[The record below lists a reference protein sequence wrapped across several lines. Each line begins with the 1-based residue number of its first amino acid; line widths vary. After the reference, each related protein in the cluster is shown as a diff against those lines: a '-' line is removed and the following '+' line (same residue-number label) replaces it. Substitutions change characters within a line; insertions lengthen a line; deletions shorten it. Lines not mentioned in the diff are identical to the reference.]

1 MIREKQIDT
10 DILYVLFT
18 SGSTGN
24 PKGVVLSHKAVISYI
39 SWFTETF
46 NINPETILGNQTPFY
61 FSMSVSDIFSTIYS
75 GATMCII
82 PKMYFSFPI
91 KLIQYLNENKVNTIY
106 WVPSAY
112 GIVANLGIFENIKP
126 EYLKKALFAGEV
138 MPMKILNLW
147 RKNLPDVQY
156 ANLFGPTETTD
167 ICTYYIVDRKFRN
180 NESLPIGKA
189 CNNCGVLIIKDDGK
203 EAKKGEEGELCIRG
217 SFLANGYYNNLEKT
231 KEVFV
236 QNPLNTIFPE
246 IIYKTGD
253 IVKYNKNNELIYISR
268 KDFQIKHMGYRI
280 ELGEIEK
287 AVYDIEY
294 ILLCA
299 CIYNVK
305 TSHIVLYYQSNK
317 VTIDEIFT
325 KLKKKVPNYMMPNE
339 VIKLDKMPINSN
351 GKIDRKKLKE
361 LNEKESK

>member
-1 MIREKQIDT
+1 M
-10 DILYVLFT
+10 
-18 SGSTGN
+18 
-24 PKGVVLSHKAVISYI
+24 
-39 SWFTETF
+39 
-46 NINPETILGNQTPFY
+46 
-61 FSMSVSDIFSTIYS
+61 
-75 GATMCII
+75 
-82 PKMYFSFPI
+82 
-91 KLIQYLNENKVNTIY
+91 
-106 WVPSAY
+106 
-112 GIVANLGIFENIKP
+112 
-126 EYLKKALFAGEV
+126 
-138 MPMKILNLW
+138 
-147 RKNLPDVQY
+147 
-156 ANLFGPTETTD
+156 
-167 ICTYYIVDRKFRN
+167 
-180 NESLPIGKA
+180 PIGKA